1 MEKCPKVKC
10 VGQVQGPAERPVWTK
25 QWVRRRM
32 VGERFRGPAGAVS
45 CRALWASIKVLDLLW
60 WVEGLG
66 KVLKK
71 GTLHNFNFLKI
82 HLAAEPGIIY
92 SSGPQPFW
100 RQGPVSWKTIF
111 LETRVGWGV
120 GWFQDAS
127 RALHSLCT
135 LFLLLHHLHLRS
147 SVITAQRVST
157 PAL

>member
-1 MEKCPKVKC
+1 MP
-10 VGQVQGPAERPVWTK
+10 QGVLGKFRDQQRPVWTK

-100 RQGPVSWKTIF
+100 HQGPVSWKTIF
-111 LETRVGWGV
+111 LETRVGGGDGMV
-120 GWFQDAS
+120 SGCFMS
-127 RALHSLCT
+127 IT
-135 LFLLLHHLHLRS
+135 LIVHFISIITS
-147 SVITAQRVST
+147 SPPEIICHYT
-157 PAL
+157 PEI